1 MSDLL
6 ENTSGDSPELKRTLG
21 PVMLWGLGVG
31 YVIAGE
37 YFGWNLGL
45 PVGGTLGMAV
55 ATIFVIIMYVTF
67 VFSYTEM
74 ACAIPK
80 AGGAFDYADRGLGRN
95 LGFLAGMCQNI
106 EFVFAPPAVASAIGA
121 SVSML
126 YPQLETDYGITAM
139 MVAVASFVVFTAINI
154 SGVQAAASVEFVV
167 TLIAISVLLVFAGYT
182 LPEFKIENFTNHMLP
197 NGWAGAFACLP
208 FAIWFFLAIEGVA
221 NVAEETIDPGKNIL
235 KGFGWAIFTL
245 VALCILT
252 FFASVGVSGWEGAV
266 YEPGTTTESDA
277 PIPLVLRQVLDPS
290 SLMYQAIVGLSMF
303 GLIASF
309 NGIILAAGRSVF
321 EFGRVGNI
329 PKWFGVVNRRFR
341 TPANALIVN
350 MFIGLAALAIGRT
363 GEILTISCFG
373 ALGLYIIS
381 MFSFFALRNN
391 EPDLERPFKVPMYP
405 IFPAVALVISS
416 ICMVALIVYYLNLFF
431 VFLGVLA
438 IAFIPFLLI
447 KKRDKEET
455 A

>member
-1 MSDLL
+1 MSDQI
-6 ENTSGDSPELKRTLG
+6 EEPSEDSPQLKRTLG

-45 PVGGTLGMAV
+45 PVGGSLGLAV
-55 ATIFVIIMYVTF
+55 ATFFVIIMYVTF

-80 AGGAFDYADRGLGRN
+80 AGGAFDYADRGLGKRW
-95 LGFLAGMCQNI
+95 GFLAGMCQNI

-121 SVSML
+121 SISML
-126 YPQLETDYGITAM
+126 YPWLETDYGISAM
-139 MVAVASFVVFTAINI
+139 MVAVACFILFTAINV
-154 SGVQAAASVEFVV
+154 SGVEAAASVEFVV

-182 LPEFKIENFTNHMLP
+182 LPEFKHENLTRNMLP
-197 NGWAGAFACLP
+197 NGWQGAFACLP

-235 KGFGWAIFTL
+235 KGFGWAIVTL
-245 VALCILT
+245 VFLCILT
-252 FFASVGVSGWEGAV
+252 FVASVGVSGWEGAV
-266 YEPGTTTESDA
+266 FEPGTTIQSDA
-277 PIPLVLRQVLDPS
+277 PIPLVLQQVLDPK
-290 SLMYQAIVGLSMF
+290 SLTFQTIVGLSMF

-350 MFIGLAALAIGRT
+350 MFIGLAALAIGHT

-373 ALGLYIIS
+373 ALGLYTTS
-381 MFSFFALRNN
+381 MFSFFALRKN
-391 EPDLERPFKVPMYP
+391 EPDLERPFRVPMYP
-405 IFPAVALVISS
+405 IFPAVALILAS
-416 ICMVALIVYYLNLFF
+416 ICMVALIIYYTNLFYIF
-431 VFLGVLA
+431 LA
-438 IAFIPFLLI
+438 ILAVAFIPFLVI
-447 KKRDKEET
+447 NKRDQEQAK
-455 A
+455 

>member
-1 MSDLL
+1 MSDQI
-6 ENTSGDSPELKRTLG
+6 ENTSEDTLELKRALG

-31 YVIAGE
+31 YVIGGE

-80 AGGAFDYADRGLGRN
+80 AGGAFDYADRGLGKK

-121 SVSML
+121 SVGML
-126 YPQLETDYGITAM
+126 YPQLEAEYGITTM
-139 MVAVASFVVFTAINI
+139 MVAVAAFVLFTAINV

-182 LPEFKIENFTNHMLP
+182 LPEFKVENFTNNMLP

-245 VALCILT
+245 VFLAILT
-252 FFASVGVSGWEGAV
+252 FLASVGVSGWEGAV
-266 YEPGTTTESDA
+266 YEPGTETTSDA
-277 PIPLVLRQVLDPS
+277 PIPLVLQQVLDPAS
-290 SLMYQAIVGLSMF
+290 FMYKAIVGLSMF

-341 TPANALIVN
+341 TPANAMIVN
-350 MFIGLAALAIGRT
+350 MFIGFAALAIGRT
-363 GEILTISCFG
+363 GEILTLSCFG
-373 ALGLYIIS
+373 ALGLYIVS
-381 MFSFFALRNN
+381 MFSFFALRKK
-391 EPDLERPFKVPMYP
+391 EPNLERPFKVPMYP
-405 IFPAVALVISS
+405 VFPAVALLLAS
-416 ICMVALIVYYLNLFF
+416 ICMAALIIYYFNLFLI
-431 VFLGVLA
+431 FLGILA
-438 IAFIPFLLI
+438 TAFIPFLLI
-447 KKRDKEET
+447 KKGAKEKT
-455 A
+455 T

>member
-1 MSDLL
+1 
-6 ENTSGDSPELKRTLG
+6 
-21 PVMLWGLGVG
+21 MLWGLGVG
-31 YVIAGE
+31 YVIAGMF
-37 YFGWNLGL
+37 FGWNLGL
-45 PVGGTLGMAV
+45 PIGGTLGMAI

-80 AGGAFDYADRGLGRN
+80 AGGAFDYADRGLGKE

-126 YPQLETDYGITAM
+126 YPQLETDYGISTM
-139 MVAVASFVVFTAINI
+139 MVAVIAFVIFTALNI
-154 SGVQAAASVEFVV
+154 SGVEAAASVEMVV
-167 TLIAISVLLVFAGYT
+167 TMIAIVVLLVFAGYT
-182 LPEFKIENFTNHMLP
+182 LPEFKMENLTNNMLP
-197 NGWAGAFACLP
+197 NGWAGAVACLP

-235 KGFGWAIFTL
+235 KGFGGALITL

-252 FFASVGVSGWEGAV
+252 FFASIGVVGWEGAV
-266 YEPGTTTESDA
+266 YEPGWEAVIAAGGEPTQSDA
-277 PIPLVLRQVLDPS
+277 PIPLVLQQVMDPS
-290 SLMYQAIVGLSMF
+290 STLFKVIIGFSMF

-321 EFGRVGNI
+321 EFGRVGHI
-329 PKWFGVVNRRFR
+329 PKIFGKVNAKFR
-341 TPANALIVN
+341 TPANALIIN
-350 MFIGLAALAIGRT
+350 MLIGFVALSTGKT

-381 MFSFFALRNN
+381 MFSFFALRKN
-391 EPDLERPFKVPMYP
+391 EPNLDRPFKVPFYP

-416 ICMVALIVYYLNLFF
+416 ICMVALIIYNMNLFLIF
-431 VFLGVLA
+431 MGVMA
-438 IAFIPFLLI
+438 VTFIPFLI
-447 KKRDKEET
+447 MNKKNG
-455 A
+455 

>member
-1 MSDLL
+1 MSDQT
-6 ENTSGDSPELKRTLG
+6 EITKDDSPKLKRTLG

-45 PVGGTLGMAV
+45 PIGGTLGLAI

-80 AGGAFDYADRGLGRN
+80 AGGAFDYADRALGKK
-95 LGFLAGMCQNI
+95 LGFLAGMSQNI

-121 SVSML
+121 SVGML
-126 YPQLETDYGITAM
+126 YPQLEMEYGITNM
-139 MVAVASFVVFTAINI
+139 MMAVGAFILFTALNI
-154 SGVQAAASVEFVV
+154 SGVEAAASVEFVV

-182 LPEFKIENFTNHMLP
+182 LPEFKVENFTNNWWP

-245 VALCILT
+245 VVLCILT

-266 YEPGTTTESDA
+266 FEPGTTIQSDA
-277 PIPLVLRQVLDPS
+277 PIPLVLQQVLDPTS
-290 SLMYQAIVGLSMF
+290 IMFQVIVGLSMF

-309 NGIILAAGRSVF
+309 NGIMLAAGRSVF

-329 PKWFGVVNRRFR
+329 PRWFGVVHKKFR
-341 TPANALIVN
+341 TPANALFVN
-350 MFIGLAALAIGRT
+350 MLIGFAALAIGHT

-381 MFSFFALRNN
+381 MVSFFALRKK

-405 IFPAVALVISS
+405 VFPAVALIIAS
-416 ICMVALIVYYLNLFF
+416 ICMVALIIYYPILFLIF
-431 VFLGVLA
+431 VGVLA
-438 IAFIPFLLI
+438 VAFIPYLII
-447 KKRDKEET
+447 KKGNKEESS
-455 A
+455 

>member
-126 YPQLETDYGITAM
+126 YPWLETDYGITTM
-139 MVAVASFVVFTAINI
+139 MIAVASFVVFTAINI

-182 LPEFKIENFTNHMLP
+182 LPEFKIENFTNNMLP

-290 SLMYQAIVGLSMF
+290 SLMFKAIVGLSMF

-381 MFSFFALRNN
+381 MFSFFALRKN

-416 ICMVALIVYYLNLFF
+416 ICMVALIVYYLSLFF